1 MTKLTAFLSVLA
13 LASACSGAPSPDPA
27 RATATFAECL
37 ERNGVVAE
45 DVNVELNDD
54 GTVRTI
60 ALGILSEGDV
70 AYEPTVRLACT
81 EEVEAV
87 LATD

>member
-1 MTKLTAFLSVLA
+1 
-13 LASACSGAPSPDPA
+13 
-27 RATATFAECL
+27 
-37 ERNGVVAE
+37 
-45 DVNVELNDD
+45 VNVELDDD